1 LEAPPFAQPT
11 SSKAGPQVRVVRPRV
26 LLAEDHTLVRE
37 GLLKLLGEELEI
49 VGAVADGRALVA
61 AAEPCR
67 PDVVL
72 LDVSMPLLNGFEAAR
87 QLRRTAP
94 RTRVVFVTMHAEP
107 DYVHEAFR
115 AGARGYVTKSAASA
129 ELLFAIRQVLAGG
142 SYVSPAIGV
151 SLGDLVEA
159 PREAFA
165 HCLSLSPRQ
174 REVLQLVAEGRP
186 ARAIAEVLG
195 VSRKTVEFHKANMMR
210 VLGLRSTAELT
221 RYALDH
227 GLVAKV

>member
-1 LEAPPFAQPT
+1 MYGPT
-11 SSKAGPQVRVVRPRV
+11 TTQRTSPAGPVSRLVRPRV

-37 GLLKLLGEELEI
+37 GLLKLLGDELEI
-49 VGAVADGRALVA
+49 VGAVADGRALIGA
-61 AAEPCR
+61 IEPCR

-87 QLRRTAP
+87 QLRRIAP
-94 RTRVVFVTMHAEP
+94 RSSVIFVTMHAEP

-115 AGARGYVTKSAASA
+115 AGARGYVSKYAASA

-142 SYVSPAIGV
+142 SYVSPALGV
-151 SLGDLVEA
+151 SLADLVDA
-159 PREAFA
+159 PREALA
-165 HCLSLSPRQ
+165 DSLSPRQ

-186 ARAIAEVLG
+186 AREIAEVLG
-195 VSRKTVEFHKANMMR
+195 ISRKTVEFHKANMMR

-227 GLVAKV
+227 GVIAKG

>member
-1 LEAPPFAQPT
+1 
-11 SSKAGPQVRVVRPRV
+11 
-26 LLAEDHTLVRE
+26 
-37 GLLKLLGEELEI
+37 
-49 VGAVADGRALVA
+49 
-61 AAEPCR
+61 
-67 PDVVL
+67 
-72 LDVSMPLLNGFEAAR
+72 VSMPLLNGFEAAR